1 MKQVLTRIEG
11 ETDASWEAFQFYA
24 LGGVGYSLARVA
36 ADHYPDSSFKVRT
49 LEKWSSD
56 FDWVRRRNEYQAE
69 IDRQRLRRLEDVRK
83 ECEDLIAESLT
94 SITEAAIA
102 SALKS
107 ADPRLVKML
116 FDSVGIG
123 KKTEGASVKFEFS
136 AENLSDSALTELLD
150 KLGQ

>member
-36 ADHYPDSSFKVRT
+36 ADHFPSASGKVRT

-56 FDWVRRRNEYQAE
+56 FDWVRRRNEFQAE
-69 IDRQRLRRLEDVRK
+69 IDRARNQRLEDVRK
-83 ECEDLIAESLT
+83 ECEDLIADSLLDIT
-94 SITEAAIA
+94 SAAILMA
-102 SALKS
+102 KKS

-123 KKTEGASVKFEFS
+123 KKTEGASVKFEFNAS
-136 AENLSDSALTELLD
+136 NLSDDALMQLLD
-150 KLGQ
+150 KMGQ